1 MSELKETLKQKPFDE
16 AFREE
21 IEMQIEDINQI
32 NIMTAVSSN
41 LIGKVQ
47 PEAQDLLSFI
57 AAKTG
62 DFVEGKA
69 LDMTNLRDGLKPLKR
84 PDIKKSAEDLNAT
97 VLVRTIFELD
107 GDILLLLRG
116 QHIDS
121 QGKQIVS
128 LDSGILAAHQANV
141 NVAVENWR
149 YLVSTA
155 LDALKL
161 VIDLAKP

>member
-1 MSELKETLKQKPFDE
+1 MSELKETHKEKPFDE

-41 LIGKVQ
+41 LTGKVQ

-57 AAKTG
+57 AAKAG
-62 DFVEGKA
+62 DFVERKA
-69 LDMTNLRDGLKPLKR
+69 LDMTKLRDGFKPLKR

-116 QHIDS
+116 QHIDN

-128 LDSGILAAHQANV
+128 LDSAILAAHQANV
-141 NVAVENWR
+141 NVAVENWH
-149 YLVSTA
+149 YLIRTA
-155 LDALKL
+155 LEALKL
-161 VIDLAKP
+161 IRDLAKP